1 MPSISSPLSFLFKI
15 MTINVQ
21 EHLDDNELHQVME
34 IVGKALERSRDKGY
48 IKGDTDNLVL
58 SIKAEIPED

>member
-1 MPSISSPLSFLFKI
+1 

-34 IVGKALERSRDKGY
+34 IVGKALDRSRDQWF
-48 IKGDTDNLVL
+48 INGDIDNFLL
-58 SIKAEIPED
+58 SIKAYIPKED